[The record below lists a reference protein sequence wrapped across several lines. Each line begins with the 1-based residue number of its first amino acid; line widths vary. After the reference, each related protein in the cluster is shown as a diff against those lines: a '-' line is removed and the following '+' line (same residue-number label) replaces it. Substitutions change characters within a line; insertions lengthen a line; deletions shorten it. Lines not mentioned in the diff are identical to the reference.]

1 MFSRKRLP
9 TLRVYQTSFL
19 VALIYRLV
27 LSYFFFG
34 LGRLLFYC
42 FNYSFFAE
50 MSLGQVLRAWQGG
63 LRFDTA
69 GMLYLNLLFL
79 ILSILPFPFRKW
91 SVYQRVVAA
100 SFYIPNALGW
110 MAGLADCVY
119 FPNTLRRTTST
130 VFSEFSNE
138 GGHFFFHLVAEY
150 WYITLLAAL
159 GIVLMVVLYRRVR
172 PVYFIGEQLRWYL
185 YYPLQFLLGL
195 FFVVFAAWGL
205 RGGSFSKSWRPLG
218 MSYANV
224 SVDKIEHRALVL
236 NTPYCI
242 LRTLG
247 KQELPAKAFFN
258 TPEEAA
264 THFNPVHTFSADST
278 AHFASLRG
286 RNVVV
291 LIIESFARQYVGVL
305 NQHLTDYKGY
315 TPCFDSL
322 AAQGY
327 LFQDAFANG
336 RKSIDAMPSVL
347 ASIPPLHGHFVTSHY
362 SGNLIRG
369 LATVLGEK
377 GYTSMFFHGAP
388 NGSMGFDAFVK
399 QAGFQRYFGKTEYAN
414 DADFDGVWGIWDE
427 PFLQRMVLELS
438 KLPEPFLGT
447 VFTLS
452 SHDPFQVPAAYEGV
466 FPDEGEPLVHCIGYT
481 DYALGKFFQA
491 AAKQPWFENTLFV
504 ITADHAN
511 GRLRPEYRTSVLGFA
526 TPMLLYAPGS
536 DLRGRNDTTTVQQT
550 DVLPTILSLLGYS
563 KPVVAFGND
572 MFSTSRPHFAVT
584 DYDGTYQLMEGGYV
598 LQHDGERATALF
610 DYRHDNYLRKNL
622 LDSLPERAQAM
633 RYCLEALLQ
642 SYNQR
647 MRTNRLRE

>member
-19 VALIYRLV
+19 VALIYRLL
-27 LSYFFFG
+27 LSYLFFG

-79 ILSILPFPFRKW
+79 ILSILPFPFRRW
-91 SVYQRVVAA
+91 RVYQQVVAA

-138 GGHFFFHLVAEY
+138 GGRLFLHLVAEY
-150 WYITLLAAL
+150 WYIVLLAAV

-185 YYPLQFLLGL
+185 YYPLQFLLGVS
-195 FFVVFAAWGL
+195 FVVFAAWGL

-247 KQELPAKAFFN
+247 KQELPAKTFFN
-258 TPEEAA
+258 SPEEAENY
-264 THFNPVHTFSADST
+264 FNPVHTFSADST

-291 LIIESFARQYVGVL
+291 IIIESFARQYVGVL
-305 NQHLTDYKGY
+305 NQHLPDYKGY

-347 ASIPPLHGHFVTSHY
+347 AGIPPLHGHFVTSHY

-369 LATVLGEK
+369 LATILGEK

-399 QAGFQRYFGKTEYAN
+399 QAGFQHYFGKTEYAN

-427 PFLQRMVLELS
+427 PFLQRMVTELS
-438 KLPEPFLGT
+438 ELPEPFLGT

-481 DYALGKFFQA
+481 DHALGKFFQA

-563 KPVVAFGND
+563 KPVVAFGNN
-572 MFSTSRPHFAVT
+572 MFSTSEPHFAVT

-598 LQHDGERATALF
+598 LQHDGERPIALF

-633 RYCLEALLQ
+633 RMRFEALLQ